1 MSPSTHRARNVR
13 RKLET
18 ALRARRDT
26 FALTDLERTRDGYVL
41 KFSRG
46 IVILVRRC
54 RISVLRDDAQ
64 LASLLTA
71 VRRDFELVASPRP
84 AQ

>member
-1 MSPSTHRARNVR
+1 M
-13 RKLET
+13 
-18 ALRARRDT
+18 DT

-54 RISVLRDDAQ
+54 RRSVLRDDAQ
-64 LASLLTA
+64 LASMLTA
-71 VRRDFELVASPRP
+71 VRRDFELVNSLRST
-84 AQ
+84 Q